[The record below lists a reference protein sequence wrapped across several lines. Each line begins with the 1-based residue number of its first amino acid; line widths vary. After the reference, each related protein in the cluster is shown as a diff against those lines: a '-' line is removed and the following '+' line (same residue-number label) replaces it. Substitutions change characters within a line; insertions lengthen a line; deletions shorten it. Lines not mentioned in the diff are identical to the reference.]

1 MLNYTEMLYK
11 EIIIKRGLIFMRN
24 KKLLSVVLSVLMT
37 LSFLFQ
43 GGVVAPT
50 YAGEVGN
57 NIITN
62 ASISKID
69 GSPMTGTIAA
79 WQAFRINVDYK
90 LPNNIVHEGD
100 TSTITLPA
108 GIVSASPS
116 TFQIKD
122 GSNIVANGKLVDGNP
137 TKVILTYTKYVEGKS
152 DLEGKFFFNAQI
164 DNKVHN
170 TEKTIS
176 VDLSNNGETVHAGN
190 LNYKPKIINLL
201 PILKAGW
208 MWSQDSTVG
217 IYQIKINQKNEA
229 FVNAKVVDELL
240 DSTAS
245 YIPDKM
251 TIYEGKWES
260 TYGGTG
266 LELKDKKD
274 VTEQYKD
281 KITYNGSKFTLDIG
295 SDPIGKGILIEYRVK
310 IPYKPVAG
318 EEFKNKATFTNNNK
332 DYSHG
337 VTYQIMQAGGSGEG
351 YTYSLEINKKDPSGN
366 SLKGAKFDIIRVRL
380 GQVIGK
386 VETDANGYAK
396 ISGLLHDDYIIH
408 ETEAP
413 KGYTLAEDMNV
424 AASDFDL
431 TTKIANKTIID
442 KKESISIPVEK
453 KWVGPEGTSA
463 TIRLFAGNNEVGSV
477 TLNKYNNWKHT
488 FANLEKYKDGNEIVY
503 TIKEDAVAS
512 YKTKITGDMASGFTV
527 TNTNVEKTKVN
538 VTKKWVG
545 KAKDSVKV
553 KLIADGAEK
562 QEATLSAA
570 TNWKHEFDNLAKY
583 DETDGH
589 KITYTV
595 KEVSID
601 GYKSVI
607 SGSAEDGFTI
617 TNTITGKVSIPVE
630 KKWVGPEG
638 TSATIRLFAGNNEVG
653 SVTLNKYNNWKH
665 TFANLEKYKDGNE
678 IVYTIKEDAVAS
690 YKTKITGDMASGFT
704 VTNTNVE
711 KTKVNVT
718 KKWVGK
724 AKDSVKVKLIADG
737 AEKQEA
743 TLSAATNWK
752 HEFDN
757 LAKYDETD
765 GHKITYTVKEVSID
779 GYKSVISGS
788 AENGFTITNTEE
800 NSKIPNK
807 PKSPNTG
814 DSSNVTLYG
823 YILVSS
829 ILALLV
835 LIAIRKR
842 HI

>member
-1 MLNYTEMLYK
+1 MLNYTDMLYK

-152 DLEGKFFFNAQI
+152 DLEGKFLFNAQI

-366 SLKGAKFDIIRVRL
+366 SLKGAKFDIIRVRS

-607 SGSAEDGFTI
+607 SGSAE
-617 TNTITGKVSIPVE
+617 
-630 KKWVGPEG
+630 
-638 TSATIRLFAGNNEVG
+638 
-653 SVTLNKYNNWKH
+653 
-665 TFANLEKYKDGNE
+665 
-678 IVYTIKEDAVAS
+678 
-690 YKTKITGDMASGFT
+690 
-704 VTNTNVE
+704 
-711 KTKVNVT
+711 
-718 KKWVGK
+718 
-724 AKDSVKVKLIADG
+724 
-737 AEKQEA
+737 
-743 TLSAATNWK
+743 
-752 HEFDN
+752 
-757 LAKYDETD
+757 
-765 GHKITYTVKEVSID
+765 
-779 GYKSVISGS
+779 
-788 AENGFTITNTEE
+788 NGFTITNTEE

-835 LIAIRKR
+835 LIAIRKK